1 MEEVSICVS
10 DAWDN
15 DRYVVDAML
24 IDDHLKMTVQI
35 RHILDTPVVNS

>member
-1 MEEVSICVS
+1 
-10 DAWDN
+10 
-15 DRYVVDAML
+15 ML